1 MAKELVETW
10 RAGLNPEQERAATH
24 PGGPLLIVAG
34 AGTGK
39 TKTLACRVAHLIG
52 TGVPAERILLL
63 TFTRRA
69 AAEMLKR
76 AGQMSS
82 GSSNWHRS
90 TRQFSDPSSGGAAAA
105 QVWGGTFHAVSNRL
119 LRMHGRALGL
129 DANFTVMDQ
138 ADGADLMDLIRDE
151 GGYAKGKKRF
161 PKKDTLAAIYSRAVN
176 SGEKLVD
183 VLERHFPWCKPE
195 VEGVREIL
203 SAYVERKRGAGVLDY
218 DDLLLFWKALAEAP
232 GVGELVAERFDHI
245 LVDEYQDTNHL
256 QSDVLRAMRK
266 TNNNITVVG
275 DDAQAIY
282 SFRAASIDN
291 ILSFPDHFPGAEIVK
306 LERNYRSTAEI
317 LATSNAVMAESP
329 LGYGKALWTERTD
342 GRRPALIDC
351 LDEEQQTHQVCERV
365 LEHRERGV
373 ALKSQAVLF
382 RAGHHSALLE
392 IELTRRNIPFVKY
405 GGLKFVESA
414 HVKDVVA
421 FLRILENPRDELG
434 WWRVFNLLDGVGPA
448 TARALMMAIGVTSGS
463 SDISPLVRFAE
474 DMPSPGGAGREQ
486 VAALA
491 ATLSECGKESPALP
505 VAGQIEVIR
514 RFYEPIV
521 HRRYEAPH
529 ARIRDL
535 EQLEA
540 LASSSKSR
548 ERFVVDLTLD
558 PPASTQDLAGP
569 PLLDEDFLILSTV
582 HSAKGGEWDV
592 VHVLHAADGMIPSD
606 MATGDADEIEEERRL
621 FYVALTRAKNDL
633 YVYFPLRYYHR
644 PRGLDDAHGYAQ
656 LSRFITESVK
666 ETFDLRPAFT
676 GSPED
681 DARVDHAPVAQVTK
695 YLSDLFSI

>member
-1 MAKELVETW
+1 
-10 RAGLNPEQERAATH
+10 
-24 PGGPLLIVAG
+24 
-34 AGTGK
+34 
-39 TKTLACRVAHLIG
+39 
-52 TGVPAERILLL
+52 
-63 TFTRRA
+63 
-69 AAEMLKR
+69 
-76 AGQMSS
+76 
-82 GSSNWHRS
+82 
-90 TRQFSDPSSGGAAAA
+90 
-105 QVWGGTFHAVSNRL
+105 
-119 LRMHGRALGL
+119 MHGRALGL

-138 ADGADLMDLIRDE
+138 ADGADIMDLIRDE

-266 TNNNITVVG
+266 TNSNITVVG

-342 GRRPALIDC
+342 GRRPGLIVC

-373 ALKSQAVLF
+373 ALKSQVVLF

-448 TARALMMAIGVTSGS
+448 TARALMTAIGVTSGS
-463 SDISPLVRFAE
+463 SDISPLVRFVQ
-474 DMPSPGGAGREQ
+474 DLPGPGGAGREQ

-491 ATLSECGKESPALP
+491 ATLSECAQESPALP

-548 ERFVVDLTLD
+548 GRFVVDLTLD

-656 LSRFITESVK
+656 LSRFITEAVK
-666 ETFDLRPAFT
+666 ETFELRPAFT
-676 GSPED
+676 GPPED
-681 DARVDHAPVAQVTK
+681 DARVDHTPVAQVTK

>member
-1 MAKELVETW
+1 MQRQETW
-10 RAGLNPEQERAATH
+10 RDGLNPEQERAATH

-39 TKTLACRVAHLIG
+39 TKTLACRVAHLIE

-76 AGQMSS
+76 AGQMSDS
-82 GSSNWHRS
+82 ASASH
-90 TRQFSDPSSGGAAAA
+90 
-105 QVWGGTFHAVSNRL
+105 VWGGTFHAVSNRL

-129 DANFTVMDQ
+129 DPGFTVMDQ

-161 PKKDTLAAIYSRAVN
+161 PKKDTLASIYSRAVN
-176 SGEKLVD
+176 SGERLAD
-183 VLERHFPWCKPE
+183 VLEKHFPWCKPE
-195 VEGVREIL
+195 TEGIREIL
-203 SAYVERKRGAGVLDY
+203 SAYVERKRSAGVLDY
-218 DDLLLFWKALAEAP
+218 DDLLLFWKVLAEAP
-232 GVGELVAERFDHI
+232 GVGELVADRFDHI

-266 TNNNITVVG
+266 TNPNITVVG

-282 SFRAASIDN
+282 SFRSASIDN
-291 ILSFPDHFPGAEIVK
+291 ILSFPDHFPGAEIIK
-306 LERNYRSTAEI
+306 LERNYRSSAEI
-317 LATSNAVMAESP
+317 LSTSNAVIAESH
-329 LGYGKALWTERTD
+329 LGYGKQLWTDRTD
-342 GRRPALIDC
+342 GRKPGLIDC

-373 ALKSQAVLF
+373 PLTHQAVLF
-382 RAGHHSALLE
+382 RAGHHSAQLE

-414 HVKDVVA
+414 HVKDVIA

-434 WWRVFNLLDGVGPA
+434 WWRVLNLLDGVGPA
-448 TARALMMAIGVTSGS
+448 TTRAFMSAIGVTSAGS
-463 SDISPLVRFAE
+463 EISPLTRLAE
-474 DMPSPGGAGREQ
+474 DLPTPGGAKREQ

-491 ATLSECGKESPALP
+491 GVLSRCMEESPALP
-505 VAGQIEVIR
+505 VTSQIEIIR
-514 RFYEPIV
+514 SFYDPIV

-535 EQLEA
+535 EQLES
-540 LASSSKSR
+540 LAEAKKSR

-569 PLLDEDFLILSTV
+569 PLIDEDYLILSTV

-592 VHVLHAADGMIPSD
+592 VHILHAADGMIPSD

-656 LSRFITESVK
+656 LSRFITPTVK
-666 ETFDLRPAFT
+666 DTFDLQPAFT
-676 GSPED
+676 GSPAEE
-681 DARVDHAPVAQVTK
+681 APIDHRPVAEVTK